1 MRRWPLSTISLA
13 LLLAAVQ
20 ADLWLGKGN
29 LRYVW
34 QLEQQ
39 LVAQQAGN
47 EAQRVANARIEAEVG
62 DLVEGLEI
70 VEERARLD
78 LGMVRPDEILVQ
90 VKPATTGPAAA
101 PSVGSSTGPS
111 AGPPAAR

>member
-1 MRRWPLSTISLA
+1 MRRWPLSTLALAA
-13 LLLAAVQ
+13 LLLGVQ

-39 LVAQQAGN
+39 LVAQRATN
-47 EAQRVANARIEAEVG
+47 DAARELNARIEAEVG

-70 VEERARLD
+70 VEERARQD
-78 LGMVRPDEILVQ
+78 LGMLKADEILVL
-90 VKPATTGPAAA
+90 VAATKP
-101 PSVGSSTGPS
+101 
-111 AGPPAAR
+111 PPR

>member
-20 ADLWLGKGN
+20 VDLWLGKGN

-39 LVAQQAGN
+39 LAALQVSNDG
-47 EAQRVANARIEAEVG
+47 QRLANARIEAEVG

-70 VEERARLD
+70 VEERARAD
-78 LGMVRPDEILVQ
+78 LGMVEPDEILVLVQ
-90 VKPATTGPAAA
+90 
-101 PSVGSSTGPS
+101 
-111 AGPPAAR
+111 PPAR

>member
-1 MRRWPLSTISLA
+1 MRRWPLSTLSLA

-20 ADLWLGKGN
+20 VDLWLGKGN

-39 LVAQQAGN
+39 LAAQQALN
-47 EAQRVANARIEAEVG
+47 KDQRALNTRIEAEVG

-70 VEERARLD
+70 VEERARHD
-78 LGMVRPDEILVQ
+78 LGMVEPDEILVQ
-90 VKPATTGPAAA
+90 VKPPG
-101 PSVGSSTGPS
+101 
-111 AGPPAAR
+111 R

>member
-1 MRRWPLSTISLA
+1 MRRWPLSTLSLA
-13 LLLAAVQ
+13 LLLAALQ
-20 ADLWLGKGN
+20 ADLWLGKGK

-39 LVAQQAGN
+39 LAAQQAAHD
-47 EAQRVANARIEAEVG
+47 AQRAANARIEAEVG

-78 LGMVRPDEILVQ
+78 LGMLEPDEILVQ
-90 VKPATTGPAAA
+90 VA
-101 PSVGSSTGPS
+101 PPK
-111 AGPPAAR
+111 R

>member
-1 MRRWPLSTISLA
+1 MRRWPWSTVSLA

-39 LVAQQAGN
+39 LAVQRAAN
-47 EAQRVANARIEAEVG
+47 DAQRVANARIEAEVG

-70 VEERARLD
+70 VEERARMD
-78 LGMVRPDEILVQ
+78 LGMVEADEILVQ
-90 VKPATTGPAAA
+90 LA
-101 PSVGSSTGPS
+101 
-111 AGPPAAR
+111 PPARPAH

>member
-1 MRRWPLSTISLA
+1 MRRWPLSTIGLA

-20 ADLWLGKGN
+20 VDLWLGKGN

-39 LVAQQAGN
+39 LAAQQASNDG
-47 EAQRVANARIEAEVG
+47 QRVANARIEAEVG

-70 VEERARLD
+70 VKERARTD
-78 LGMVRPDEILVQ
+78 LGMVEPDEILVLVQ
-90 VKPATTGPAAA
+90 
-101 PSVGSSTGPS
+101 
-111 AGPPAAR
+111 PPAR

>member
-1 MRRWPLSTISLA
+1 MRRWPWSTVSLA

-39 LVAQQAGN
+39 LAVQRAAN
-47 EAQRVANARIEAEVG
+47 DAQRVANARIEAEVG

-70 VEERARLD
+70 VEERARMD
-78 LGMVRPDEILVQ
+78 LGMVEADEILVQ
-90 VKPATTGPAAA
+90 LAPPVRPAH
-101 PSVGSSTGPS
+101 
-111 AGPPAAR
+111 

>member
-1 MRRWPLSTISLA
+1 MRRWPLSTLSLV

-20 ADLWLGKGN
+20 ADLWVGKGN
-29 LRYVW
+29 LRHVW

-39 LVAQQAGN
+39 LAAQQAAN
-47 EAQRVANARIEAEVG
+47 DAQRAANARIEAEVG

-78 LGMVRPDEILVQ
+78 LGMVKPDEILVQ
-90 VKPATTGPAAA
+90 FA
-101 PSVGSSTGPS
+101 PPK
-111 AGPPAAR
+111 R

>member
-1 MRRWPLSTISLA
+1 MRRWPLSTVSLA

-39 LVAQQAGN
+39 LVVQQTLNDG
-47 EAQRVANARIEAEVG
+47 QRVVNARIEAEVG

-70 VEERARLD
+70 VEERARQD
-78 LGMVRPDEILVQ
+78 LGMVEPDEILVQ
-90 VKPATTGPAAA
+90 IK
-101 PSVGSSTGPS
+101 
-111 AGPPAAR
+111 PPAH